1 MKSMETEEILSS
13 ETYQAQR
20 YKTIRLMDELVTEC
34 SSEGYFTDVEKDL
47 VLAALQA
54 AAFGI
59 ANLYTADQLRYVAP
73 GLIGQEDVVARLFK
87 ISLRA
92 VLSEAGMRAVET
104 VAGDPFQDIPNKPE

>member
-1 MKSMETEEILSS
+1 MSLLRRGSLWRRSRGRVFFGMHGG
-13 ETYQAQR
+13 
-20 YKTIRLMDELVTEC
+20 DENALVVA
-34 SSEGYFTDVEKDL
+34 FDNAHL
-47 VLAALQA
+47 LAVLQA

>member
-1 MKSMETEEILSS
+1 MLFMVLLAFSRFDDYDVLEH
-13 ETYQAQR
+13 
-20 YKTIRLMDELVTEC
+20 LVRP
-34 SSEGYFTDVEKDL
+34 DL

-73 GLIGQEDVVARLFK
+73 TLIGQEDVVARLFK

-92 VLSEAGMRAVET
+92 VLSEDGIHAIETAV
-104 VAGDPFQDIPNKPE
+104 GDPFK